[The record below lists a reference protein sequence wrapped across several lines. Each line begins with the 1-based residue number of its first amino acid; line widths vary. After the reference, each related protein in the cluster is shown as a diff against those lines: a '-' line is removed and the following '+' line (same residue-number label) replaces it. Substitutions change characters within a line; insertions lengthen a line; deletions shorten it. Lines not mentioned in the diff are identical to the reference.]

1 MWSSYSSCE
10 KPISFLSE
18 SSFSTAAGPTSR
30 EQVKVM
36 SVLPSSTL
44 ETFCSTMS
52 MLTSAS
58 ATALNTLAAYPGMSG
73 SPTMVTLASLRSC
86 ATPVRMGSSMG
97 TSLIDPTTTVPGLS
111 EYDDRTCTGILWRR
125 AYSTQ
130 RSISTLAP
138 QAAISSISSK
148 VTVSS
153 FRALRTMRGSA
164 LKMPSTSV

>member
-1 MWSSYSSCE
+1 
-10 KPISFLSE
+10 
-18 SSFSTAAGPTSR
+18 
-30 EQVKVM
+30 M

-58 ATALNTLAAYPGMSG
+58 ATARNTLAAYPGMSG
-73 SPTMVTLASLRSC
+73 IPTTVTLASLRSC
-86 ATPVRMGSSMG
+86 ATPVRMASSMG
-97 TSLIDPTTTVPGLS
+97 MSLIDPMTKVPGFS
-111 EYDDRTCTGILWRR
+111 EYDDRTWTGRLYRR

-138 QAAISSISSK
+138 HAAISSISSK

-153 FRALRTMRGSA
+153 LRALGTIRGSA
-164 LKMPSTSV
+164 LKTPSTSV